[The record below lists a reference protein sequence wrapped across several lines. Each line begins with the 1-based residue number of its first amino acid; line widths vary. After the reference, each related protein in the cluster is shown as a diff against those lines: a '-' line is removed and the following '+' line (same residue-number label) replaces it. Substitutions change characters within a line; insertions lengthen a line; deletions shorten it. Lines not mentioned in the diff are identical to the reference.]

1 MKTRIISAIVLIAIF
16 VPLIIIGGIPFSI
29 TVGIVSALAFKEVI
43 DLRKKEKDIPS
54 LIKVVGIGCLL
65 LLIFLS
71 HNDYLLNLGL
81 SYKALGLISL
91 TLLIPTI
98 FFKDTN
104 RYTTKDA
111 FYLMGW
117 TLVLGI
123 FFNSLIVLVNY
134 NVLYLVFLLL
144 ITTLNDAFAL
154 IFGKLI
160 GKHKLIP
167 SVSPNKTWEGSICG
181 CIVGTFVAVMFYIN
195 ILNPQV
201 GLLKIILVV
210 LLLSVMGQ
218 IGDLVFSKIKREAKI
233 KDFSN
238 LIPGHGGVLDRF
250 DSLILV
256 VITYLIIFIYI

>member
-1 MKTRIISAIVLIAIF
+1 M
-16 VPLIIIGGIPFSI
+16 
-29 TVGIVSALAFKEVI
+29 
-43 DLRKKEKDIPS
+43 
-54 LIKVVGIGCLL
+54 
-65 LLIFLS
+65 
-71 HNDYLLNLGL
+71 

-167 SVSPNKTWEGSICG
+167 SVSHNKTWEGSICG

-201 GLLKIILVV
+201 GILKIILVV

-238 LIPGHGGVLDRF
+238 MIPGHGGVLDRF
-250 DSLILV
+250 DSLIFV

>member
-1 MKTRIISAIVLIAIF
+1 M
-16 VPLIIIGGIPFSI
+16 
-29 TVGIVSALAFKEVI
+29 
-43 DLRKKEKDIPS
+43 
-54 LIKVVGIGCLL
+54 
-65 LLIFLS
+65 
-71 HNDYLLNLGL
+71 
-81 SYKALGLISL
+81 
-91 TLLIPTI
+91 
-98 FFKDTN
+98 
-104 RYTTKDA
+104 
-111 FYLMGW
+111 
-117 TLVLGI
+117 
-123 FFNSLIVLVNY
+123 LVNY

-250 DSLILV
+250 DSLIFV